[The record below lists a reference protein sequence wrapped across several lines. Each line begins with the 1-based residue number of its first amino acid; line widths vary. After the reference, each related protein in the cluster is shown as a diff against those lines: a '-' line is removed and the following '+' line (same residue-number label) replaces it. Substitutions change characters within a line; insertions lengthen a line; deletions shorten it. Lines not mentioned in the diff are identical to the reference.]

1 MKLAIISHTE
11 HYCNSEGAIVGWGP
25 TVTEINHL
33 AEDFEEIVHV
43 AFLHKGNP
51 PASSLPYTASNIKF
65 VPIKPVGGKGMRAK
79 AGIVFRAPRIINTI
93 RTVLRQ
99 VDVFQFR
106 APTGMGVFV
115 VPYLTLFS
123 KKKGWYKYAG
133 NWKQDHPPLGY
144 ALQRWMLTK
153 QRRTVTINGYWPDQ
167 PKHCL
172 SFENPCLTEQER
184 LEGLEILKDKN
195 FSPPFTFCFVGRLG
209 DAKGVQRIIDALG
222 EMDKS
227 LIGKMHFIG
236 NGQRRK
242 EYGEQCFQLGIPA
255 VFHGFL
261 PRGEVFE
268 IYRRAHFFL
277 LPSTASEGFP
287 KVIAE
292 SMNYGCVPVV
302 SNVSSIGHYINTQ
315 NGFVYPLDY
324 GKKFSAMLQKAVT
337 TDSYFLRQKSH
348 IAHQS
353 VEKFTFEHYRARIF
367 SDILRSG
374 SIGEN

>member
-1 MKLAIISHTE
+1 M
-11 HYCNSEGAIVGWGP
+11 GWGP

-43 AFLHKGNP
+43 AFLHNGNP

-65 VPIKPVGGKGMRAK
+65 VPLKPVGGKGMRAK
-79 AGIVFRAPRIINTI
+79 AGIVFQAPRIINSI
-93 RTVLRQ
+93 RKILRQ

-167 PKHCL
+167 PRHCL

-195 FSPPFTFCFVGRLG
+195 FSPPFTFCFVGRLE

-242 EYGEQCFQLGIPA
+242 EYEDQCFQLGIPA

-268 IYRRAHFFL
+268 IYKECHFL
-277 LPSTASEGFP
+277 ILPSEAEGFP
-287 KVIAE
+287 KVVAE
-292 SMNYGCVPVV
+292 AMNFGTIPIV
-302 SNVSSIGHYINTQ
+302 SDISSIGQYVNSSNGYLLRTITTLSLKGILNEIFEEFSENLQ
-315 NGFVYPLDY
+315 N
-324 GKKFSAMLQKAVT
+324 KAME
-337 TDSYFLRQKSH
+337 SYEV
-348 IAHQS
+348 AA
-353 VEKFTFEHYRARIF
+353 KFTFEDYIQK
-367 SDILRSG
+367 LRKK
-374 SIGEN
+374 IIKKHN